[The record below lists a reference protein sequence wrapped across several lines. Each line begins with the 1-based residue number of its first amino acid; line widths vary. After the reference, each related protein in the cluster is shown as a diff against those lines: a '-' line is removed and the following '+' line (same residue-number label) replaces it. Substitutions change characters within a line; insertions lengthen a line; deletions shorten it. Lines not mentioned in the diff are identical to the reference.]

1 MVGTQRHD
9 LPRVP
14 VQALREA
21 VANAVAHRTYDGASV
36 TVTLRTDST
45 VTPEVRAW
53 LLSLE
58 PDSSFTAKERQLLL
72 LAVREGSV
80 TNGRARA
87 ALGIDSVEARR
98 VLRRLLD
105 RGVLTRH
112 GDRGG
117 AQYHLSPGA
126 PLGTRVFS
134 PSELTATIVDLARTS
149 DYLTNQQVREA
160 TGLDRTIVLR
170 ALNEMV
176 ESGVLVRHGE
186 RRGVRY
192 MLAQPRT

>member
-1 MVGTQRHD
+1 M
-9 LPRVP
+9 
-14 VQALREA
+14 
-21 VANAVAHRTYDGASV
+21 
-36 TVTLRTDST
+36 
-45 VTPEVRAW
+45 
-53 LLSLE
+53 
-58 PDSSFTAKERQLLL
+58 
-72 LAVREGSV
+72 
-80 TNGRARA
+80 
-87 ALGIDSVEARR
+87 
-98 VLRRLLD
+98 
-105 RGVLTRH
+105 
-112 GDRGG
+112 
-117 AQYHLSPGA
+117 
-126 PLGTRVFS
+126 FS